1 MKLPYPQTEKGIQQ
15 AIIEWL
21 QYKGYF
27 VWRHNS
33 GMVRTAH
40 DTMVRMG
47 VAGMPD
53 VFALK
58 DGFLIG
64 VEVKRPGRKPTD
76 IQERML
82 NELREHGA
90 GTVVATSVEDMER
103 YLKLLL

>member
-1 MKLPYPQTEKGIQQ
+1 
-15 AIIEWL
+15 
-21 QYKGYF
+21 
-27 VWRHNS
+27 
-33 GMVRTAH
+33 MVRTAH
-40 DTMVRMG
+40 NTMVRMG

-82 NELREHGA
+82 KELRDHGC
-90 GTVVATSVEDMER
+90 GTCVATCVEDIEK
-103 YLKLLL
+103 YLKLL

>member
-1 MKLPYPQTEKGIQQ
+1 MKPPYRQTEHGIQQ

-33 GMVRTAH
+33 GMVRTMGN
-40 DTMVRMG
+40 TMVRMG

-64 VEVKRPGRKPTD
+64 VEVKKKGNKPTD

-82 NELREHGA
+82 KELRDHGC
-90 GTVVATSVEDMER
+90 GTCIAHSVDELEKW
-103 YLKLLL
+103 LKLL

>member
-1 MKLPYPQTEKGIQQ
+1 MKLPYRSTEHAIQQ
-15 AIIEWL
+15 TIIDWL
-21 QYKGYF
+21 QYKGF
-27 VWRHNS
+27 MVWRHNS

-40 DTMVRMG
+40 NTMVRMG

-64 VEVKRPGRKPTD
+64 VEIKRPGNKPTD

-82 NELREHGA
+82 KELREHGA
-90 GTVVATSVEDMER
+90 GTIVATSVDDVER
-103 YLKLLL
+103 YLKLL